1 MDDRI
6 QLSEPRASDGSR
18 TVGIGV
24 LSIVAL
30 LAFLDADGPLKE
42 SRQFIKRWTEPAVS
56 ADANAQSASVWQQS
70 PGGQDTAQPPAA
82 SAPARPEIIQTAFQ
96 APDGPPSPV
105 PPNEDDAQGSEADA
119 SPTADEQNAALPP
132 QLPDPEPRV
141 PLLPNPQATE
151 TPAYEEPA
159 VQVRIPINDLNGE
172 VQISGGGDHISLQ
185 VNGAPVNEV
194 LSLIAQQHGLN
205 VVAAAEVSGNIS
217 VNLVNARLEDALDAI
232 LRVNGYTWSRQKDI
246 ILVTSTGKDSSSP
259 PSTQGQELRVFPLTW
274 VSGEDIDIVIKGLLS
289 PVGKSFA
296 RLSQT
301 GDQRRTQEQVV
312 VEDLPENIARIESYI
327 QQIDHPPRQVL
338 IEVHVLS
345 VLLDDETR
353 HGVNFDAVLRLANA
367 NVTVATPG
375 FANGAASPAFV
386 LGIDSTDLDAVI
398 ESLQTTNDAKT
409 LASPKVLAVN
419 GQEARIQI
427 GQRLGYRVVTTTQ
440 TSTQEDVNFL
450 ETGIVMTVTPIIGEN
465 GQIMMTVKPKVSDGR
480 INPATS
486 LPEEETTDV
495 DTTVVLRD
503 GHAMVI
509 GGLIDE
515 TDTDIQNKIPIA
527 GDLWAVGRLFQRRQ
541 TVRIRREIIITLI
554 PRLIP
559 FNSEYQSIEQTN
571 LARSTTP
578 LLDWPLEKF
587 PRPFEP
593 TLPDATE
600 NPRTIRFDRMFS
612 SVRDLKN
619 KKPHAIE
626 YFFPSTLDPWYYG
639 LNE

>member
-1 MDDRI
+1 
-6 QLSEPRASDGSR
+6 
-18 TVGIGV
+18 
-24 LSIVAL
+24 
-30 LAFLDADGPLKE
+30 
-42 SRQFIKRWTEPAVS
+42 
-56 ADANAQSASVWQQS
+56 
-70 PGGQDTAQPPAA
+70 
-82 SAPARPEIIQTAFQ
+82 
-96 APDGPPSPV
+96 
-105 PPNEDDAQGSEADA
+105 
-119 SPTADEQNAALPP
+119 
-132 QLPDPEPRV
+132 
-141 PLLPNPQATE
+141 
-151 TPAYEEPA
+151 
-159 VQVRIPINDLNGE
+159 
-172 VQISGGGDHISLQ
+172 
-185 VNGAPVNEV
+185 
-194 LSLIAQQHGLN
+194 LN
-205 VVAAAEVSGNIS
+205 VVAAAEVTGDIS
-217 VNLVNARLEDALDAI
+217 VNLVDARLEDALDAI

-246 ILVTSTGKDSSSP
+246 ILVTSMGKGSTSP
-259 PSTQGQELRVFPLTW
+259 PGTQGQVLRVFPLTW
-274 VSGEDIDIVIKGLLS
+274 ASSEDIDIVIKGLLS

-296 RLSQT
+296 RSAQT

-345 VLLDDETR
+345 VLLDDDTR

-367 NVTVATPG
+367 NVTLATLG
-375 FANGAASPAFV
+375 FASDTASPAFV
-386 LGIDSTDLDAVI
+386 LGINSSDLDAVI

-427 GQRLGYRVVTTTQ
+427 GQRLGYRVTTTTQ

-495 DTTVVLRD
+495 ATTVVLRD

-515 TDTDIQNKIPIA
+515 TDTDIQSKIPIA

-541 TVRIRREIIITLI
+541 KIRVRREIIITLI
-554 PRLIP
+554 PRLLP
-559 FNSEYQSIEQTN
+559 YDNEYQSIEQTN
-571 LARSTTP
+571 VVRSTTP
-578 LLDWPLEKF
+578 LLDWPLKAF
-587 PRPFEP
+587 TRPFEP
-593 TLPDATE
+593 TLPDATD
-600 NPRTIRFDRMFS
+600 NPRTIRFDRLFGS
-612 SVRDLKN
+612 FRDLKDE
-619 KKPHAIE
+619 KPHSAE
-626 YFFPSTLDPWYYG
+626 YFFPSTLDPWYYD